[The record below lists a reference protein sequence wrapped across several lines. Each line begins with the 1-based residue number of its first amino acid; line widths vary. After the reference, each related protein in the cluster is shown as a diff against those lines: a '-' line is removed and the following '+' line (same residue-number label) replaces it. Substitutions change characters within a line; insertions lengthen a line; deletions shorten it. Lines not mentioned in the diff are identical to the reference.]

1 MDSPSSTQ
9 ILRTSALLFVD
20 ISGSTALAEAVG
32 DQEAHARIDQRLRRL
47 QGAATDHGGQVVKSV
62 GDGLM
67 CDFGDPD
74 RALHAARAMQRTM
87 HEAPGEFPLGIHVGC
102 HYGPVLDTAG
112 DVYGDSVN
120 VAARIAGLAKTG
132 QVIVT
137 GDLVKHLSAHMR
149 EGVRPL
155 GDVAVKGRREPIEIL
170 EYLWEGS
177 REPPMI
183 RPSDSPQRPSR
194 LHVICAEHACVLD
207 ESRADAITLGRE
219 AASDI
224 VILDREASRRHARI
238 ERRPDGFVL
247 VDHSSNGT
255 YVHLDNE
262 TEVWVRREEFILR
275 GRGRIAL
282 GRSTTDSL
290 ATVVGFFSE

>member
-1 MDSPSSTQ
+1 MDSQSSTQ

-20 ISGSTALAEAVG
+20 ISGGTALAEVVG
-32 DQEAHARIDQRLRRL
+32 DQEAHARIDQRLRLL
-47 QGAATDHGGQVVKSV
+47 QGAATDHGGQVVRSV

-74 RALHAARAMQRTM
+74 RALHAARAMQLTM
-87 HEAPGEFPLGIHVGC
+87 HEAPGGFSLGIHVGC

-112 DVYGDSVN
+112 DVDGDSVN

-155 GDVAVKGRREPIEIL
+155 GEVAVKGRREPIEIL

-177 REPPMI
+177 HEPPML
-183 RPSDSPQRPSR
+183 RSSDSPQRPSK

-207 ESRADAITLGRE
+207 ESRTGAITLGRD

-238 ERRPDGFVL
+238 ERRPDRFVL

-255 YVHLDNE
+255 YVHIDNE

-275 GRGRIAL
+275 GRGQIAL

>member
-1 MDSPSSTQ
+1 MDSQSSTQ

-20 ISGSTALAEAVG
+20 ISGSTALADAVG
-32 DQEAHARIDQRLRRL
+32 DLEAHARIDQRLRRL
-47 QGAATDHGGQVVKSV
+47 QSATTDHGGQIVKSV

-74 RALHAARAMQRTM
+74 RALHAARAMQLTM
-87 HEAPGEFPLGIHVGC
+87 HEAPGGFSLGVHVGC

-112 DVYGDSVN
+112 DIYGDSVN
-120 VAARIAGLAKTG
+120 VAARLAGLAKSG

-137 GDLVKHLSAHMR
+137 GDLVKHLSAQMR

-155 GDVAVKGRREPIEIL
+155 GEVAVKGRREPIEIL

-177 REPPMI
+177 REPLML
-183 RPSDSPQRPSR
+183 RPSDSPQRPAK
-194 LHVICAEHACVLD
+194 LHVICAERACVLD
-207 ESRADAITLGRE
+207 ESRADAITLGRD

-238 ERRPDGFVL
+238 ERRPDTFVL

-255 YVHLDNE
+255 YVHIDNE

-275 GRGRIAL
+275 GRGQIAL
-282 GRSTTDSL
+282 GRSTSNSL

>member
-1 MDSPSSTQ
+1 MDSQSSTQ

-20 ISGSTALAEAVG
+20 ISGSTALADTVG
-32 DQEAHARIDQRLRRL
+32 DLEAHARIDQRLRRL
-47 QGAATDHGGQVVKSV
+47 QGAVTDHGGQIVKSV
-62 GDGLM
+62 GEGLM

-74 RALHAARAMQRTM
+74 RALHAARAMQLTM
-87 HEAPGEFPLGIHVGC
+87 HQTPGGFSLGVHVGC

-112 DVYGDSVN
+112 DIYGDSVN
-120 VAARIAGLAKTG
+120 VAARLAGLAKSG

-137 GDLVKHLSAHMR
+137 GDLVKHLSAQMR

-155 GDVAVKGRREPIEIL
+155 GEVAVKGRPEPIEIL

-177 REPPMI
+177 REGSLL
-183 RPSDSPQRPSR
+183 RSSDSPQRPAK
-194 LHVICAEHACVLD
+194 LHVICAERACVLD
-207 ESRADAITLGRE
+207 ESRADAITLGRD

-238 ERRPDGFVL
+238 ERRPDMFVL

-255 YVHLDNE
+255 YVHIDNE

-275 GRGRIAL
+275 GRGQIAL
-282 GRSTTDSL
+282 GRSTTNSL